1 MMRAQF
7 FDGFDFATYKFS
19 IVAIEDVDEF
29 FNIEEFG
36 LHPIMYNE
44 ACLRGYTAIFGFND
58 EKMLALHKLLTNN
71 NGMEPPA
78 IDGIHP
84 VPFHSPAG
92 DLKYELNHV
101 MDYSGSILIANSFI
115 DKYFVPFGFQLP
127 HAFRK
132 VYELTFDKG
141 LFVKVQDHSQEA
153 QELRIEYEEPLTSKK
168 KMQIK
173 WGNLTHKSE
182 EYGFDDET
190 IAQYMD
196 LSYDTKYLFEHL

>member
-1 MMRAQF
+1 MRAQF
-7 FDGFDFATYKFS
+7 FDGFDFADFKLS
-19 IVAIEDVDEF
+19 IVAVEHVEDF

-58 EKMLALHKLLTNN
+58 EKMLTLHKLLTNN
-71 NGMEPPA
+71 NGMEPLA
-78 IDGIHP
+78 IDGIKP
-84 VPFHSPAG
+84 VPFNSPAG
-92 DLKYELNHV
+92 DLKYDLNHV
-101 MDYSGSILIANSFI
+101 MDYSGSILIANGFI

-132 VYELTFDKG
+132 VYELTFRRG
-141 LFVKVQDHSQEA
+141 LFVRVEDKSEA
-153 QELRIEYEEPLTSKK
+153 ARMLRIEYEEPVTAKK
-168 KMQIK
+168 KMQMRVGS
-173 WGNLTHKSE
+173 WMRKSE

-196 LSYDTKYLFEHL
+196 LSYDTKYLF

>member
-1 MMRAQF
+1 
-7 FDGFDFATYKFS
+7 
-19 IVAIEDVDEF
+19 
-29 FNIEEFG
+29 
-36 LHPIMYNE
+36 
-44 ACLRGYTAIFGFND
+44 
-58 EKMLALHKLLTNN
+58 
-71 NGMEPPA
+71 
-78 IDGIHP
+78 
-84 VPFHSPAG
+84 
-92 DLKYELNHV
+92 

-132 VYELTFDKG
+132 VYELTFDKD

-153 QELRIEYEEPLTSKK
+153 QELRIEYEEPLNSKK
-168 KMQIK
+168 KLQIK

-196 LSYDTKYLFEHL
+196 LSYDTKYLFDHV

>member
-1 MMRAQF
+1 MRAQF
-7 FDGFDFATYKFS
+7 FDGFDFATFKLS
-19 IVAIEDVDEF
+19 IVAIEKVHEF

-44 ACLRGYTAIFGFND
+44 ACLRGYTAVFGFND
-58 EKMLALHKLLTNN
+58 EKMLTLHKLLTNN

-78 IDGIHP
+78 IDGVLP
-84 VPFHSPAG
+84 ESFHSPAG
-92 DLKYELNHV
+92 DLKYDLEHV
-101 MDYSGSILIANSFI
+101 IDYSGSILIANGFI

-132 VYELTFDKG
+132 IYELTFDKG
-141 LFVKVQDHSQEA
+141 LFVKVQDRSQEA
-153 QELRIEYEEPLTSKK
+153 QELRIEYEEPLPPKK
-168 KMQIK
+168 KMQMK
-173 WGNLTHKSE
+173 WGKLTRKSE

-196 LSYDTKYLFEHL
+196 LSYDTKYLFGRA

>member
-1 MMRAQF
+1 MRAQF

-58 EKMLALHKLLTNN
+58 EKMLTLHKLLTNN

-84 VPFHSPAG
+84 VPFHSPA
-92 DLKYELNHV
+92 
-101 MDYSGSILIANSFI
+101 
-115 DKYFVPFGFQLP
+115 GFQLP

>member
-1 MMRAQF
+1 MRAQF

-19 IVAIEDVDEF
+19 IVAIEEVDDF

-58 EKMLALHKLLTNN
+58 EKMLTLHKLLTNN

-84 VPFHSPAG
+84 VSFHSPAG

-127 HAFRK
+127 HGAADGRQWRSGGWTGG
-132 VYELTFDKG
+132 VYHGIFYSDCV
-141 LFVKVQDHSQEA
+141 FVGVCA
-153 QELRIEYEEPLTSKK
+153 QES
-168 KMQIK
+168 
-173 WGNLTHKSE
+173 G
-182 EYGFDDET
+182 
-190 IAQYMD
+190 
-196 LSYDTKYLFEHL
+196 LSGLK